1 MKAFALIDA
10 DRDGAITS
18 EELVRVIE
26 KVGGRMEEDE
36 ARGLIRRADSDKNG
50 AISYEEFNT
59 LWTSL
64 KGGISWESGRTRIT
78 KSLLWKK
85 EGIVLRPARSGF
97 RKSSSGITSLWRTE

>member
-1 MKAFALIDA
+1 MYHTVNLCAALKDQNQNVSQQNDTYLKAFALIDA

-64 KGGISWESGRTRIT
+64 KGGEDVG
-78 KSLLWKK
+78 
-85 EGIVLRPARSGF
+85 
-97 RKSSSGITSLWRTE
+97 

>member
-1 MKAFALIDA
+1 MYHTVNLCAALKDQNASQQNDTYLKAFALIDA

-64 KGGISWESGRTRIT
+64 KGGEDVGC
-78 KSLLWKK
+78 
-85 EGIVLRPARSGF
+85 
-97 RKSSSGITSLWRTE
+97 

>member
-1 MKAFALIDA
+1 MNLCAALKDQNQNVSQQNDTYLKAFALIDA

-64 KGGISWESGRTRIT
+64 KGGEDVG
-78 KSLLWKK
+78 
-85 EGIVLRPARSGF
+85 
-97 RKSSSGITSLWRTE
+97 

>member
-1 MKAFALIDA
+1 MLVSQQNDTYLKAFALIDA

-64 KGGISWESGRTRIT
+64 KGGEDVG
-78 KSLLWKK
+78 
-85 EGIVLRPARSGF
+85 
-97 RKSSSGITSLWRTE
+97 